1 MSRIKFLNTYI
12 DSLTVSEAKARVDE
26 MVQKRTP
33 QYVVTPNTD
42 IVMRMQ
48 REPDLLE
55 ICNKADLILTD
66 GEMLVKLSKFLG
78 NPIKERVAMT
88 DFVWDVCD
96 LAVEKKYRVFLFGG
110 KESVLEKGKE
120 RIQNKYLNLNIC
132 RIVCIR
138 IIRCWLLISVSNKCP
153 ITIFMMNLYPTML
166 FKPIFR

>member
-96 LAVEKKYRVFLFGG
+96 LTSLRRSIACSCSEERKVCLR
-110 KESVLEKGKE
+110 KE
-120 RIQNKYLNLNIC
+120 RSVF
-132 RIVCIR
+132 RISI
-138 IIRCWLLISVSNKCP
+138 L
-153 ITIFMMNLYPTML
+153 T
-166 FKPIFR
+166 